1 MRLLIVQYAG
11 DYREAFERF
20 AEGKGETYSL
30 SQKGEVRIL
39 TWKA

>member
-20 AEGKGETYSL
+20 AEGKEETYY
-30 SQKGEVRIL
+30 
-39 TWKA
+39 A